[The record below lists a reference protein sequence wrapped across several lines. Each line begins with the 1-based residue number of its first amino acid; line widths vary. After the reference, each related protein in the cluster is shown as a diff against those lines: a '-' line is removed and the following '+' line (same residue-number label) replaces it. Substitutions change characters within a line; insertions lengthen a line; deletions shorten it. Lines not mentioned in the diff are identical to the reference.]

1 MDDLEKY
8 LGIEVSR
15 SQTERVTKHYANLVA
30 QTEAERSTLQ
40 ASQEATVKDLGADL
54 QQQGHVYAMLD
65 GAMLPTREGAG
76 GNAWKEVKV
85 GRIFSQ
91 ESLYELDKHHNWIK
105 DSIYSAHLG
114 SYNNFLLKF
123 EPLTDLLAP
132 LGKRLVF
139 IADGATWIWRWI
151 EESYPQATQILDY
164 YHAVEHLAKFAKLHF
179 KSEEQRKKW
188 LEKQKSA
195 LLNDEVKQVIKKLK
209 TLHPKGK
216 TAQAEQENL
225 LNYLQKNERRM
236 LYKTYKEMGYKIGSG
251 AIESAHRTVIQKRL
265 KQSGQRWTMAGAQN
279 IIDLRLMNMNGQWN
293 NVINLIKEIETE
305 TFLAKSQKL
314 AKTG

>member
-1 MDDLEKY
+1 MEKY

-15 SQTERVTKHYANLVA
+15 SQTERVTKHYADLIG
-30 QTEAERSTLQ
+30 QSEEEQSTLQ
-40 ASQEATVKDLGADL
+40 ESQEEKAKDLRGDL
-54 QQQGHVYAMLD
+54 EQEGHVYAMLD
-65 GAMLPTREGAG
+65 GAMLATREGAA
-76 GNAWKEVKV
+76 GNDWKEVKV

-114 SYNNFLLKF
+114 TYDEFLLKF
-123 EPLTDLLAP
+123 EALTDLFAP
-132 LGKRLVF
+132 LAERLVF

-164 YHAVEHLAKFAKLHF
+164 YHGVEHLAKFAKTHF
-179 KSEEQRKKW
+179 KSKKQRKKW
-188 LEKQKSA
+188 LEQQKAA
-195 LLNDEVKQVIKKLK
+195 LLNDEIQQVIKNLK
-209 TLHPKGK
+209 ALSPKGK
-216 TAQAEQENL
+216 KVQAEQEKL
-225 LNYLQKNERRM
+225 LNYLQKNEHRM
-236 LYKTYKEMGYKIGSG
+236 LYKSYKEMGYNIGSG

-265 KQSGQRWTMAGAQN
+265 KQSGQRWTMTGAQN

-293 NVINLIKEIETE
+293 NVINLIKDIEVH
-305 TFLAKSQKL
+305 TFLSKSKKL